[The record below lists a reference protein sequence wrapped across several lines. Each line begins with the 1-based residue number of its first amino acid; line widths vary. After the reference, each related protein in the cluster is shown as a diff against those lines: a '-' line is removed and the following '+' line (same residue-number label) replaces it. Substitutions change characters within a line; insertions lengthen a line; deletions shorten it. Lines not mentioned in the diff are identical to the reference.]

1 MDSALVLVIASDTS
15 TRSWIAGRVDA
26 AGHRLLAVADA
37 GAARGVLEK
46 ERPHV
51 VILEARPPAPERDV
65 LAALPLPL
73 EGRATLLVVSEDR
86 SVQTGVEAMKRGADD
101 FLVLPCAPAAL
112 DAAMERAL
120 RISRTRRRIVVE
132 AGLAPVGC
140 PLSGPS
146 QAMRRAR
153 DLIEQLAGSDATTVL
168 IEGETGTGKEVVARA
183 IHARSARAESLF
195 LSVNCAAL
203 PEALVESELFGH
215 ERGAFTT
222 ARSERAGIVEAAC
235 GGTVLLDEMGDLPAG
250 GQAKLLRLL
259 ENRTFR
265 RVGGVEERTADV
277 RVIAATHKDLAGMVE
292 RGAFRPDLYFRLNV
306 VRIEL
311 PPLRDRPEDVSALAA
326 CFIARFN
333 EQLGR
338 SVRGISDGA
347 LDALEAHQWPG
358 NVRELRNVIERAFIL
373 FPFMEELQVCHLPAA
388 VRPPGATAPGT
399 AQLPADLGLPD
410 AERWLLADAMR
421 RAQGNQVH
429 AARLLGISRPTLRY
443 RLRKHGLGCER
454 REAPPTTPTQ
464 A

>member
-1 MDSALVLVIASDTS
+1 MDSELVLVIASDAS
-15 TRSWIAGRVDA
+15 IRGWIARRVEA

-37 GAARGVLEK
+37 DAARVVLARK
-46 ERPHV
+46 RPAV
-51 VILEARPPAPERDV
+51 VILEARPDAHAQDA
-65 LAALPLPL
+65 LADLPLPL
-73 EGRATLLVVSEDR
+73 EGRAALLVVSEDGT
-86 SVQTGVEAMKRGADD
+86 VPTGVEAMKRGADD
-101 FLVLPCAPAAL
+101 FLVLPCAPEAV

-120 RISRTRRRIVVE
+120 RISRTRRRIVAE

-140 PLSGPS
+140 PLVGPS

-153 DLIEQLAGSDATTVL
+153 DLIEQLAGTDATTVV

-183 IHARSARAESLF
+183 IHARSARASRLF

-215 ERGAFTT
+215 ERGAFT
-222 ARSERAGIVEAAC
+222 AAHSERAGIVEAAC

-277 RVIAATHKDLAGMVE
+277 RVIAATHKDLSGMVE
-292 RGAFRPDLYFRLNV
+292 RGTFRADLYFRLNV
-306 VRIEL
+306 VRIAL
-311 PPLRDRPEDVSALAA
+311 PPLRKRPEDVSALAA

-347 LDALEAHQWPG
+347 LDALEAHPWPG

-373 FPFMEELQVCHLPAA
+373 FPFMEELQPGHLPAA
-388 VRPPGATAPGT
+388 LRPSGTPAPGV
-399 AQLPADLGLPD
+399 AQLPPDLALPD

-421 RAQGNQVH
+421 RAQGNQVR

-443 RLRKHGLGCER
+443 RLRKHGLGCAR
-454 REAPPTTPTQ
+454 RDATFAIPPQ

>member
-1 MDSALVLVIASDTS
+1 MDSALILVIASDAS
-15 TRSWIAGRVDA
+15 TRSWIGGRAEA
-26 AGHRLLAVADA
+26 AGHRLLAVAEAD
-37 GAARGVLEK
+37 AARAVLARA
-46 ERPHV
+46 RPDV
-51 VILEARPPAPERDV
+51 VILEAQPPVNTPV
-65 LAALPLPL
+65 ALPDLPLSL
-73 EGRATLLVVSEDR
+73 EGRATLLVVSKDR
-86 SVQTGVEAMKRGADD
+86 SVRTGVEAMKCGADD
-101 FLVLPCAPAAL
+101 FLVLPCAPEAL

-120 RISRTRRRIVVE
+120 RISRTRRRIVVA
-132 AGLAPVGC
+132 AGVDPVGC
-140 PLSGPS
+140 PLVGPS

-153 DLIEQLAGSDATTVL
+153 DLIEQLAGTDATTVL

-183 IHARSARAESLF
+183 IHARSARAARLL

-203 PEALVESELFGH
+203 PEALVESELFGY
-215 ERGAFTT
+215 ERGAFT
-222 ARSERAGIVEAAC
+222 AAHSQRAGIFEAAC
-235 GGTVLLDEMGDLPAG
+235 GGTVLLDEMGDLAAG

-277 RVIAATHKDLAGMVE
+277 RVIVATHKDLAGMVE
-292 RGAFRPDLYFRLNV
+292 RGTFRSDLYFRLNV

-347 LDALEAHQWPG
+347 LDALEAHHWPG

-373 FPFMEELQVCHLPAA
+373 FPSMDELQLGHLPAA
-388 VRPPGATAPGT
+388 VRPPGAIAPGA
-399 AQLPADLGLPD
+399 AQLPADLGLPE

-421 RAQGNQVH
+421 RASGNQVR

-443 RLRKHGLGCER
+443 RLRKHGLGCAR
-454 REAPPTTPTQ
+454 REAPVALPPH

>member
-1 MDSALVLVIASDTS
+1 MDSALILMIAFDAS
-15 TRSWIAGRVDA
+15 TRRWIGGRAEA
-26 AGHRLLAVADA
+26 AGHRLLAVAEAD
-37 GAARGVLEK
+37 AARVVLAR
-46 ERPHV
+46 ERPDV
-51 VILEARPPAPERDV
+51 VILEAHPSVHAPV
-65 LAALPLPL
+65 ALPDRPLSL
-73 EGRATLLVVSEDR
+73 EGRATLLVVSKDR
-86 SVQTGVEAMKRGADD
+86 SVRTGVEAMKCGADD
-101 FLVLPCAPAAL
+101 FLVLPCAPEAL
-112 DAAMERAL
+112 DAAIERAL

-132 AGLAPVGC
+132 SADPVGC
-140 PLSGPS
+140 PLMGPS

-153 DLIEQLAGSDATTVL
+153 DLIEQLAGTDATTVL

-183 IHARSARAESLF
+183 IHARSARAARLL

-203 PEALVESELFGH
+203 PEALVESELFGY
-215 ERGAFTT
+215 ERGAFT
-222 ARSERAGIVEAAC
+222 AASSERTGIVEAAS
-235 GGTVLLDEMGDLPAG
+235 GGTVLLDEMGDLAAG

-277 RVIAATHKDLAGMVE
+277 RVIVATHKDLAGMVE
-292 RGAFRPDLYFRLNV
+292 RGTFRSDLYFRLNV

-338 SVRGISDGA
+338 SVRGISDGG
-347 LDALEAHQWPG
+347 LDALEAHHWPG

-373 FPFMEELQVCHLPAA
+373 FPSMEELQLGHLPAA
-388 VRPPGATAPGT
+388 VRPPGAIAPGA
-399 AQLPADLGLPD
+399 AQLPADLGLPE

-421 RAQGNQVH
+421 RANGNQVR

-443 RLRKHGLGCER
+443 RLRKHGLGCAR
-454 REAPPTTPTQ
+454 RDAPLAFPPQ